1 MARPAIAIAL
11 PGDEASHV
19 FNALLEADFEP
30 VAIQCAGDLEALL
43 ASRHDV
49 AVAILDGESDF
60 DESLDYY
67 GLLHEPGRDIP
78 ALMVVSPRTLDRLAG
93 AAGRAGAHDEFFTR
107 PYSPEALRWR
117 VEAMLIRQ
125 MTTDDGSGAVLQ
137 TGALSVGDWLRRGT
151 FLSVFNPKGGVGKT
165 TIAVNLAASLVVMGR
180 KVLLVD
186 ADTVTGHIA
195 SSLGLEHVR
204 TLVDSL
210 ADAREAGPGTA
221 PETLEELVAAHPS
234 GLKVLVL
241 SSSPLKTDHLDP
253 AAVAD
258 AIDAARRSFDVIV
271 VDLHPDYDV
280 LNRAIFGRTDR
291 ILVPV
296 TPDVP
301 ALRAAV
307 QLCDVAGELG
317 FRDKLA
323 LVINRANSG
332 VSVADMERTVGMTAF
347 AAIRSAGLQLV
358 KAANEGRT
366 VIDLFPGEKVSADFR
381 VLAERVVGMPRAKE
395 TGRASIRGL
404 FGRKE
409 PVQTG

>member
-11 PGDEASHV
+11 PDDERSYV
-19 FNALLEADFEP
+19 VDVLREAGFEP
-30 VAIQCAGDLEALL
+30 VLVSQPDDLAALL

-60 DESLDYY
+60 DQSLEYY

-78 ALMVVSPRTLDRLAG
+78 ALMIVSARTLDRLAG
-93 AAGRAGAHDEFFTR
+93 AAGRSGAHDEYFTR

-125 MTTDDGSGAVLQ
+125 MTIDDGSGAVIQ
-137 TGALSVGDWLRRGT
+137 SGPLSVGDWSRRGT
-151 FLSVFNPKGGVGKT
+151 FIGIFNPKGGVGKT
-165 TIAVNLAASLVVMGR
+165 TIAVNLAASLVAMGR

-195 SSLGLEHVR
+195 SSLGMSSVR

-210 ADAREAGPGTA
+210 AEMREGDSSAI
-221 PETLEELVAAHPS
+221 PETLDELVASHPS
-234 GLKVLVL
+234 GLKLLVL
-241 SSSPLKTDHLDP
+241 SSSPLQTGRIDSD
-253 AAVAD
+253 AVAE
-258 AIDAARRSFDVIV
+258 AIDKARRSFDVIV

-280 LNRAIFGRTDR
+280 LNRAIFNRVDR

-307 QLCDVAGELG
+307 QLRDVAGELG

-332 VSVADMERTVGMTAF
+332 VSVPDMERTVGMTLF
-347 AAIRSAGLQLV
+347 AEIRSAGLQLV
-358 KAANEGRT
+358 RAANQGRT
-366 VIDLFPGEKVSADFR
+366 VIDLFP
-381 VLAERVVGMPRAKE
+381 AERVSGDFRSLAARVVGTPRAKE
-395 TGRASIRGL
+395 AGRTSIRSL

-409 PVQTG
+409 PARAG